1 MGTLDRL
8 SQSPAAGPVR
18 DSGGALP
25 PLADDF
31 DDFLDLF
38 EDLRGL
44 VPASFFQLFKIARVL
59 RTSDAKL
66 AGQLK
71 GFFEICEQADRTAPV
86 DQQTRQNLADQVPV
100 LTGHDP
106 FFGLRRIKSIDELSM
121 VRPSDVAEEEITD
134 LLRRAEEGQLQVRAM
149 MPKEEGLAELDIA
162 PIRDGGTRSLTNAAE
177 QKLYILFDRS
187 YSMLHRHR
195 LLFAK
200 VLAIEYL
207 RRKKSSGSRLFF
219 RAFDFEVYQLEKLS
233 QPADFDALIR
243 QLLFIEPG
251 GKGTDIAHA
260 IAVAADDI
268 KFDGMFENAEI
279 LIITDGM
286 DRIEPE
292 VLRETIGEKTKL
304 HVVKIGRDAAEPQD
318 SEIKDMIAK
327 DQSVAGLSRD
337 EVAKLM
343 QHQIVV
349 SWEQIA
355 ETLLETDDLDAR
367 DLDLGETEVA
377 FALDAA
383 EKIAAPPGRELTL
396 TETENAFRKASFVE
410 GFIDMLLDNAED
422 APAVAARAGELR
434 QAKEKL
440 AAFKLHLATKGDM
453 TVNLLAGKDVRFV
466 TDRHLR
472 RQAKKANMTLEDFG
486 RLQESTELALQ
497 LKLGGTPESPPP
509 RKGGISTWKLL
520 YLVMRAAARSTGRWI
535 LGRSAQDEEE
545 DEAEQEAVA
554 EESPAD
560 EPPPVKSKPPEKLKP
575 PL

>member
-8 SQSPAAGPVR
+8 TQSPAAAPPR
-18 DSGGALP
+18 AALDA
-25 PLADDF
+25 PLSEDF

-44 VPASFFQLFKIARVL
+44 VPASFFLLFKIARVL

-71 GFFEICEQADRTAPV
+71 GFFEICEKADRTAPV
-86 DQQTRQNLADQVPV
+86 EQQERRNLADKVPV

-106 FFGLRRIKSIDELSM
+106 YFGMRRIKGIDELSM
-121 VRPSDVAEEEITD
+121 VRPGEVAEEEITD
-134 LLRRAEEGQLQVRAM
+134 LLRRAEEGQLQVRALI
-149 MPKEEGLAELDIA
+149 PKEEGQADLDIA

-219 RAFDFEVYQLEKLS
+219 RAFDFEVYQLEKLA

-286 DRIEPE
+286 DRIEPD

-304 HVVKIGRDAAEPQD
+304 HVVKIGRDAAEPQE

-337 EVAKLM
+337 EIAKLM
-343 QHQIVV
+343 QNQIVV
-349 SWEQIA
+349 SWEKIA
-355 ETLLETDDLDAR
+355 ETLLETDDLDAGN
-367 DLDLGETEVA
+367 LEIGESEVA

-383 EKIAAPPGRELTL
+383 EKIIARPGKELTL
-396 TETENAFRKASFVE
+396 AETEAAFRKASFVE
-410 GFIDMLLDNAED
+410 GFIDMLLDNVED
-422 APAVAARAGELR
+422 SPAVAARQGELR
-434 QAKEKL
+434 QAKDKL
-440 AAFKLHLATKGDM
+440 ASYKLHLATEGDM
-453 TVNLLAGKDVRFV
+453 TVNLLAGKDIRFV
-466 TDRHLR
+466 SDRHLR

-497 LKLGGTPESPPP
+497 LKLGGAPEAPPP
-509 RKGGISTWKLL
+509 HKGGISTWKLL
-520 YLVMRAAARSTGRWI
+520 YLVMRAAVRSTGRWI
-535 LGRSAQDEEE
+535 LGRSEEDEEEGEE
-545 DEAEQEAVA
+545 DEADATEPPAA
-554 EESPAD
+554 ESP
-560 EPPPVKSKPPEKLKP
+560 PSSKRDAPEKLKP
-575 PL
+575 PM